1 MKTDKVIVL
10 VHGFIKNAKDMRSLV
25 SYLKQD
31 YDDIVAV
38 DLPTTFVSMDVAVS
52 KLCQIIQN
60 IPKTKS
66 ITFIAHS
73 MGGILVC
80 KCIDK
85 LQLDNI
91 DKCVFIATPFAG
103 SKVADFGDRI
113 PFYSRILKPNKEL
126 KVTYDY
132 LEICNKVAAMVPIG
146 LIAGNKH
153 SKFNLL
159 AKFCL
164 KNDHDGLVEVASVFA
179 VNSADR
185 IVLYKNHC
193 KIHHDDET
201 LSKIACFLQTGKFK
215 I

>member
-1 MKTDKVIVL
+1 
-10 VHGFIKNAKDMRSLV
+10 
-25 SYLKQD
+25 
-31 YDDIVAV
+31 
-38 DLPTTFVSMDVAVS
+38 
-52 KLCQIIQN
+52 
-60 IPKTKS
+60 
-66 ITFIAHS
+66 

-126 KVTYDY
+126 KVTDDY
-132 LEICNKVAAMVPIG
+132 LEICNKVAARVPIG

-164 KNDHDGLVEVASVFA
+164 KNQHDGLVEIASVFA
-179 VNSADR
+179 VNSVDR
-185 IVLYKNHC
+185 IILNKNHRE
-193 KIHHDDET
+193 IHHDNET
-201 LSKIACFLQTGKFK
+201 LSKIACFLQTGKF
-215 I
+215 

>member
-113 PFYSRILKPNKEL
+113 PFYSRKG
-126 KVTYDY
+126 
-132 LEICNKVAAMVPIG
+132 C
-146 LIAGNKH
+146 
-153 SKFNLL
+153 
-159 AKFCL
+159 
-164 KNDHDGLVEVASVFA
+164 
-179 VNSADR
+179 
-185 IVLYKNHC
+185 
-193 KIHHDDET
+193 
-201 LSKIACFLQTGKFK
+201 
-215 I
+215 